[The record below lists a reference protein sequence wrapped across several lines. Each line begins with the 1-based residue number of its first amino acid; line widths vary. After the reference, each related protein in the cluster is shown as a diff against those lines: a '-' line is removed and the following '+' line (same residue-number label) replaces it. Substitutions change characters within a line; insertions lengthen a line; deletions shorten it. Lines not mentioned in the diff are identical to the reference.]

1 MVSTDAWDVIVVGA
15 GAAGLFAATAAAER
29 GRRTLLLEKN
39 TRAGIKILMSGGTR
53 CNVTQATD
61 VRGIVKAFGRQGPF
75 LHSALAG
82 LSPDA
87 VVRLLAQQGVATKV
101 EVTGKVFP
109 ASDSASDVLD
119 ALLARLHSSG
129 AVLTLNESVK
139 DIVSEDGSF
148 RLTTSRGV
156 HRTRQ
161 VIITTGGMSYPG
173 CGTCGDGYGW
183 LQALGHT
190 IRPPRPALTPITTH
204 ESWVREL
211 RGITLPDVAL
221 MVLPKDS
228 LAATAGKARRRAA
241 LAGDRGSMLLAHFGL
256 TGPVVLNVSR
266 VVSGHPQ
273 PAQLCV
279 VCDLLPEDSDVQC
292 EQWLD
297 TVCRH
302 EGKAQLV
309 SLLARRLP
317 RRIAEVLLA
326 RTGMPDDRRGAE
338 CRREERQRLVGALKS
353 TVIPV
358 AGTMGFKKAEVT
370 AGGVDLAEVDSRNM
384 QSKLVP
390 GLFLAGE
397 VLDLDGPIGGYNFQ
411 AAFSTGLLAGSST

>member
-1 MVSTDAWDVIVVGA
+1 MVSTDVWDVIVVGA
-15 GAAGLFAATAAAER
+15 GAAGLFAATAAAQR

-75 LHSALAG
+75 LHSALAR

-87 VVRLLAQQGVATKV
+87 VVRLLAEQGIATKV
-101 EVTGKVFP
+101 EETGKIFP
-109 ASDSASDVLD
+109 ASDRASDVLE

-129 AVLTLNESVK
+129 AALALNESVK
-139 DIVSEDGSF
+139 EIVSDEGLF
-148 RLTTSRGV
+148 RLTTSRGG
-156 HRTRQ
+156 RQTRQ

-173 CGTCGDGYGW
+173 CGTCGDGYRW
-183 LQALGHT
+183 LQTLGHT
-190 IRPPRPALTPITTH
+190 IQPPRPALTPITTH
-204 ESWVREL
+204 ESWVRQL
-211 RGITLPDVAL
+211 RGITLPDVDL
-221 MVLPKDS
+221 MVLPKDA
-228 LAATAGKARRRAA
+228 LTATAGKARRRAA
-241 LAGDRGSMLLAHFGL
+241 LASDRGSMLLAHFGL

-279 VCDLLPEDSDVQC
+279 VCDLLPEESEAQC

-297 TVCRH
+297 TLCHR
-302 EGKAQLV
+302 EGKMQLV

-326 RTGMPDDRRGAE
+326 QTGMPDDRRGAE
-338 CRREERQRLVGALKS
+338 CRRAERQRLVTAMKS

-370 AGGVDLAEVDSRNM
+370 AGGVNLDEVDSRNM